1 MRRKTTQY
9 GEGPGQ
15 DSFLDIVANLIG
27 ILIILVMVIGAQATD
42 AMVEYSPTP
51 ASSQAETSVDVDAA
65 RLAAE
70 SVEQDIQSLDSKL
83 KRQQLEIAFRRKER
97 DKFLQLTTQLDQAL
111 EAARRQQNDQ
121 QRSRLDAQRKLRTAE
136 EELQDLA
143 ASRRA
148 VEQTMPQQQVI
159 EHLPTP
165 MAKTVFGKELHFRL
179 MAGRL
184 AYVPWDAL
192 VEALKREA
200 PNHVWKLKDASRVTE
215 SLGPLGGFRME
226 FTLRRAEQMARVGGG
241 MVSRQQT
248 VELERFVLVPV
259 RDDLGQPL
267 AAALQPGSEFLD
279 LLAAN
284 DPDRT
289 TVTVWVY
296 PDSYNAFR
304 ELKIDLFRRGFLAA
318 GRPMPAGHPIGAS
331 PDGSRSAVQ

>member
-42 AMVEYSPTP
+42 AMVEQRPTAVP
-51 ASSQAETSVDVDAA
+51 SEAEAIVDVDAA

-83 KRQQLEIAFRRKER
+83 KRQQMEIAFRRNER

-184 AYVPWDAL
+184 TYVPWDAL
-192 VEALKREA
+192 VECLNAKR
-200 PNHVWKLKDASRVTE
+200 PTMS
-215 SLGPLGGFRME
+215 
-226 FTLRRAEQMARVGGG
+226 
-241 MVSRQQT
+241 
-248 VELERFVLVPV
+248 
-259 RDDLGQPL
+259 
-267 AAALQPGSEFLD
+267 GS
-279 LLAAN
+279 
-284 DPDRT
+284 
-289 TVTVWVY
+289 
-296 PDSYNAFR
+296 
-304 ELKIDLFRRGFLAA
+304 
-318 GRPMPAGHPIGAS
+318 
-331 PDGSRSAVQ
+331 